1 MVANDWLGSYQEFEV
16 LEQVLRGI
24 SRRLT
29 RPEELAGAM
38 QELRRL
44 YEPLSEDFALF
55 YPQLQDFAQNPVN
68 TLNLNVGVSLLAIAV

>member
-1 MVANDWLGSYQEFEV
+1 MVANDWLGSYQQFEV

-29 RPEELAGAM
+29 RPEELAAAM

-44 YEPLSEDFALF
+44 YEPLSEDFRLF
-55 YPQLQDFAQNPVN
+55 YPQLQDFARNYP
-68 TLNLNVGVSLLAIAV
+68 TP

>member
-44 YEPLSEDFALF
+44 YEPLSEDFRLF
-55 YPQLQDFAQNPVN
+55 YPQLQDFAQNPSM
-68 TLNLNVGVSLLAIAV
+68 T